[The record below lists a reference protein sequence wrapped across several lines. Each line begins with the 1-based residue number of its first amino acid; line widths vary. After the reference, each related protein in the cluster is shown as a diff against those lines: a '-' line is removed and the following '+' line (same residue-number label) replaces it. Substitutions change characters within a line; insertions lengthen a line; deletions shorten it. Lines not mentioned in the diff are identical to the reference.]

1 MVRTMKKA
9 LLLVSFLFALIM
21 VSATYAE
28 PFTYEYEKIVDSI
41 YTNESAYYDLTIYN
55 NNNYADRFQIYTIS
69 AFWDISPSLIQAMPT
84 SENKL
89 TLEVAPIDSKLYGP
103 QLVPVTIKSL
113 VDEFSVI
120 ENFYVY
126 IKPSNYTPMEYVPN
140 VAMEVRM
147 DEEIDPR
154 NPISLE
160 VYMRNRNPLNLK
172 ELSIE
177 VDSELFSK
185 TYITTLGPLEEKTNQ
200 ILFVD
205 IDPLQKPGTYN
216 VEIKLIYN
224 NVTISQSNKQLL
236 IKEYSDI
243 SVEQTKTKG
252 LFSTKEKIEVY
263 NDGNSD
269 AVKLIRVKKSFFEK
283 IFTKTSPRYT
293 AVKEE
298 GTSYL
303 TWSVSLKPRET
314 AIINVTTNYTSLVLL
329 IVLIII
335 IIISYYIFRSP
346 VILFKRAKIA
356 SASEHGVTDV
366 KVKLHIKN
374 RSGRTIRNIKIIDKY
389 PKLMSLEDE
398 ASLGSLKPT
407 KLLSG
412 DKTHNLLTWNIEV
425 LDPYEERLIVYRLKS
440 GLNIVGNVSLPA
452 SKIKFHTASGDRTYL
467 SNKVT
472 LLHKSH
478 HTLADKK

>member
-9 LLLVSFLFALIM
+9 LLFVSFLFVLVM
-21 VSATYAE
+21 VSAVYAE
-28 PFTYEYEKIVDSI
+28 PFTYEYEEIVDSI
-41 YTNESAYYDLTIYN
+41 YNNESAYYDLTIYN
-55 NNNYADRFQIYTIS
+55 NNNYEDRFQLYTIS
-69 AFWDISPSLIQAMPT
+69 AFWDISPSLIQSMPA
-84 SENKL
+84 SKNEL
-89 TLEVAPIDSKLYGP
+89 TLEITPMDSKLYGP

-147 DEEIDPR
+147 DEETDPR
-154 NPISLE
+154 NPIILE
-160 VYMRNRNPLNLK
+160 VYMRNRNPLDLK
-172 ELSIE
+172 DLSIE
-177 VDSELFSK
+177 VESELFSK
-185 TYITTLGPLEEKTNQ
+185 MYITTLGPLEEKTNQ

-216 VEIKLIYN
+216 VEVKLIYN
-224 NVTISQSNKQLL
+224 NETISQSNKQLL

-252 LFSTKEKIEVY
+252 LFSTKEKITLY
-263 NDGNSD
+263 NDGNND
-269 AVKLIRVKKSFFEK
+269 AVKLIKVEKNFFEK
-283 IFTKTSPRYT
+283 IFTTTSAKY
-293 AVKEE
+293 VHLKED
-298 GTSYL
+298 GHSYL
-303 TWSVSLKPRET
+303 TWSVPLKPRET
-314 AIINVTTNYTSLVLL
+314 ATINVTTNYTSLVLFIILVIIL
-329 IVLIII
+329 IV
-335 IIISYYIFRSP
+335 SYYVFRSP
-346 VILFKRAKIA
+346 VVLFKRAKIV
-356 SASEHGVTDV
+356 SSSEHGVTDV

-398 ASLGSLKPT
+398 TSLGSLKPT

-412 DKTHNLLTWNIEV
+412 DKTHNLLTWNLEV

-478 HTLADKK
+478 HALTEKN